1 MQTHARCSSHPHLA
15 VWLPLFALLA
25 SACASPVGVSIA
37 KPRMIHRYLTQ
48 SALSSD
54 QASTFSLI
62 ELRRYDLQDAFQR
75 DPAAALARLHE
86 RALLQGFPPEALF
99 ALSELSFLHAED
111 HHDPGRYGAAA
122 LYAYAFLFPE
132 ERRDPLD
139 PLDPRS
145 RIAADLYNRALASAF
160 QRKPGGAV
168 VMREGGLP
176 LPFGHFSAQLGEPP
190 DLGGYAIESFHPVAE
205 LEVEGFRNRYRRPG
219 LGAPLGA
226 RLKPTAT
233 SEAQPVPMSPTLQ
246 LPLTAVVRVQ
256 APLAEIRAGEVA
268 GRVDLFPTLD
278 VDTVEISGSP
288 IALEAEP
295 TAALAESLSESRFWQ
310 QELKMFLGDLLG
322 VRGRAG
328 IAGLRPYR
336 RGRIPVVFVHGTAS
350 SPGRWADMVN
360 DLVADPRLRHRYA
373 FWFFRYDSGQPIAYS
388 AWQLR
393 DALAKGVERADP
405 GGSDPCLRDMVV
417 LGHSQGGL
425 LTKMTAIDSGDT
437 FWRHLSSKPFEQVK
451 LRPDDRELLRSVAFV
466 KPLPFVR
473 RVIFLATPHRG
484 SYLAG
489 PQIVRRLA
497 QRLVRLPSNLV
508 RVGVD
513 LATLNPT
520 GPLAGGRMSTSI
532 DNMSPGHPFIR
543 ALSGIPVSPGVTAHS
558 IIAVDDDEPLEKA
571 GDGVVKYESAHV
583 GGVESELIVKSP
595 HSGMQAKAETVEE
608 VRRIFLE
615 HSATSA
621 CPAPGGG
628 G

>member
-1 MQTHARCSSHPHLA
+1 
-15 VWLPLFALLA
+15 
-25 SACASPVGVSIA
+25 
-37 KPRMIHRYLTQ
+37 
-48 SALSSD
+48 
-54 QASTFSLI
+54 
-62 ELRRYDLQDAFQR
+62 
-75 DPAAALARLHE
+75 
-86 RALLQGFPPEALF
+86 
-99 ALSELSFLHAED
+99 
-111 HHDPGRYGAAA
+111 
-122 LYAYAFLFPE
+122 
-132 ERRDPLD
+132 
-139 PLDPRS
+139 
-145 RIAADLYNRALASAF
+145 
-160 QRKPGGAV
+160 
-168 VMREGGLP
+168 
-176 LPFGHFSAQLGEPP
+176 
-190 DLGGYAIESFHPVAE
+190 
-205 LEVEGFRNRYRRPG
+205 
-219 LGAPLGA
+219 
-226 RLKPTAT
+226 
-233 SEAQPVPMSPTLQ
+233 
-246 LPLTAVVRVQ
+246 
-256 APLAEIRAGEVA
+256 
-268 GRVDLFPTLD
+268 
-278 VDTVEISGSP
+278 
-288 IALEAEP
+288 
-295 TAALAESLSESRFWQ
+295 
-310 QELKMFLGDLLG
+310 
-322 VRGRAG
+322 
-328 IAGLRPYR
+328 
-336 RGRIPVVFVHGTAS
+336 
-350 SPGRWADMVN
+350 MVN

-437 FWRHLSSKPFEQVK
+437 FWRQISGKPFEQVK
-451 LRPDDRELLRSVAFV
+451 LRPDDRELLRNVAFV

-473 RVIFLATPHRG
+473 RVMFLATPHRG

-595 HSGMQAKAETVEE
+595 HSGMQAKADTVEE
-608 VRRIFLE
+608 VRRILLE

-621 CPAPGGG
+621 CPAPGEVR
-628 G
+628 